1 MAEFRRNGWKSW
13 RSVCETTSFQSY
25 ILSAESTRFASLSA
39 ALFNYVDLRLLLH
52 TETPDGSV
60 IPVWEEVRPGN
71 VAVMKDAMSAC
82 KASYD
87 DVDVFYRRV
96 PITAERSPDFSD
108 FSELFAVMLSPN
120 MSHTPIVINDQLGRG
135 RSTLT
140 SVGVNWRKSCPH
152 LYLRWAF
159 IRSSLFCSSSG
170 LCSCH
175 RVLES
180 ESANF
185 RLRHMGRF
193 LICNP
198 PILPFGDNHIQSSTV
213 CAILQRPSPAFCV
226 LTFPQICFVLF
237 AKDLRSRRL
246 WMMLLI
252 NV

>member
-1 MAEFRRNGWKSW
+1 M
-13 RSVCETTSFQSY
+13 
-25 ILSAESTRFASLSA
+25 
-39 ALFNYVDLRLLLH
+39 DLRLLLH

-71 VAVMKDAMSAC
+71 VAVMKDAMSVC

-108 FSELFAVMLSPN
+108 FGELFAVMLGPN
-120 MSHTPIVINDQLGRG
+120 MTHTPIVVNDQLGRG

-140 SVGVNWRKSCPH
+140 SVSVNWRKSCPH
-152 LYLRWAF
+152 LYLRWVF

-170 LCSCH
+170 LQIPCSCH
-175 RVLES
+175 RALEP
-180 ESANF
+180 ESAVF

-198 PILPFGDNHIQSSTV
+198 SILPFGDNHIQLSTV
-213 CAILQRPSPAFCV
+213 CAIVQRPSP
-226 LTFPQICFVLF
+226 L
-237 AKDLRSRRL
+237 
-246 WMMLLI
+246 
-252 NV
+252 

>member
-1 MAEFRRNGWKSW
+1 
-13 RSVCETTSFQSY
+13 
-25 ILSAESTRFASLSA
+25 
-39 ALFNYVDLRLLLH
+39 LH

-87 DVDVFYRRV
+87 DIDVFYRRV

-108 FSELFAVMLSPN
+108 FGELFAVMLGPN
-120 MSHTPIVINDQLGRG
+120 MTHTPIVVNDQLGRG

-140 SVGVNWRKSCPH
+140 SVGVNWRKLCPH

-170 LCSCH
+170 LQIPCSCH
-175 RVLES
+175 RVLEP
-180 ESANF
+180 ESAVF

-193 LICNP
+193 PICNP
-198 PILPFGDNHIQSSTV
+198 SILPFGDNHTQLLTV
-213 CAILQRPSPAFCV
+213 CAIMQRPSPALSV
-226 LTFPQICFVLF
+226 
-237 AKDLRSRRL
+237 
-246 WMMLLI
+246 
-252 NV
+252 